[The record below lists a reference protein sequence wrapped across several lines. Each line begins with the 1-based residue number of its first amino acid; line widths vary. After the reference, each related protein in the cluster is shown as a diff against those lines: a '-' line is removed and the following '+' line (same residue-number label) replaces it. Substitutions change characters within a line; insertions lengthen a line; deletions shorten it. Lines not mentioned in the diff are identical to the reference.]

1 MDLDPFWDQL
11 EKILIE
17 EIERNKKNKR
27 SKKYQ
32 RGTAVAKFNRKIQT

>member
-27 SKKYQ
+27 SKKYK
-32 RGTAVAKFNRKIQT
+32 RGTVAKLNRKIKV